1 MNTTGDNSSGTA
13 SRPETGGARPL
24 RNVLFIMADQFRA
37 DFLSCYGEKHAV
49 DTPNI
54 DRLAA
59 RGVRFERA
67 YVQSAVC
74 GPSRMSFYSGRYP
87 GSHGATWNFVP
98 VLPGEQFLGDH
109 LRAAGREV
117 HLCGKTHAASNEAQL
132 RQLGIEVDGAASEW
146 LREAGFRVVARHEG
160 DLPVPRAYYEEFLKE
175 RGYAGE
181 HRWRDWANSAEGPG
195 GEILDGMAMRH
206 AHLPARVRE
215 EDSETAYVTDQA
227 IGFIESKQDRPWVLH
242 VSYIKPHWPYI
253 APRPY
258 HAMYRGSD
266 VGVPRRS
273 PVEERTL
280 HPVVAAYRDHLESVN
295 WSRPEV
301 VAHVRPT
308 YKGLVKQID
317 DHVGRLLSAL
327 ERSGAADQTLVIFTA
342 DHGDHLGD
350 HGLGEKELF
359 YEQAVRVPLLVVDP
373 RATHARGRV
382 ERQFAQAVDVVPTI
396 LDALGLP
403 DAPHRIEGRSLM
415 PAVHGGTMPGG
426 LDQAVC
432 ELDYSFRPARKT
444 LGLPVRECFGTMVRT
459 ERWKFVEWKGFRPQ
473 LFDLEADPDEF
484 RDLAHDG
491 RQRRVVQEMRERLAA
506 WRASLK
512 RRTAYTDAEAEA
524 NWNPAAKVGVEIGL
538 W

>member
-1 MNTTGDNSSGTA
+1 MTVSGDTSLHSHSPPG
-13 SRPETGGARPL
+13 PGGARPL
-24 RNVLFIMADQFRA
+24 RNVLFIMADQLRA
-37 DFLSCYGEKHAV
+37 DFLSCYGAKHAV

-74 GPSRMSFYSGRYP
+74 GPSRMSFYTGRYP
-87 GSHGATWNFVP
+87 ASHGATWNFVP
-98 VLPGEQFLGDH
+98 ALPGEHFLGDY
-109 LRAAGREV
+109 LRDAGREV
-117 HLCGKTHAASNEAQL
+117 HLCGKTHAASNEPQL

-146 LREAGFRVVARHEG
+146 LREAGFRIVTRHEG
-160 DLPVPRAYYEEFLKE
+160 DLPVPRPYYEEFLKE

-181 HRWRDWANSAEGPG
+181 HRWRDWANSAEGPN
-195 GEILDGMAMRH
+195 GELLDGMAMRH

-215 EDSETAYVTDQA
+215 EDSETAYVTDRA
-227 IGFIESKQDRPWVLH
+227 IDFIEASRDKPWVLH

-266 VGVPRRS
+266 VGVARRS
-273 PVEERTL
+273 PIEERTL
-280 HPVVAAYRDHLESVN
+280 HPVVSAYRTHLEARN

-301 VAHVRPT
+301 VEHVRPA
-308 YKGLVKQID
+308 YKGLIKQID
-317 DHVGRLLSAL
+317 DHVGRLLAAL
-327 ERSGAADQTLVIFTA
+327 ERSGTADETLVVFTS

-359 YEQAVRVPLLVVDP
+359 YEPSVRVPLILVDP
-373 RATHARGRV
+373 RAGSAGGRA
-382 ERQFAQAVDVVPTI
+382 ERRFAEAVDIVPTL

-403 DAPHRIEGRSLM
+403 GAPHRIEGRSLM
-415 PAVHGGTMPGG
+415 PLLQSGPGPEWS
-426 LDQAVC
+426 DQAVC
-432 ELDYSFRPARKT
+432 ELDYSFRPARKE
-444 LGLPVRECFGTMVRT
+444 LGLPVRDCQGVMVRT
-459 ERWKFVEWKGFRPQ
+459 DRWKFVEWKGFRPQ
-473 LFDLEADPDEF
+473 LFDLEEDPDEF
-484 RDLAHDG
+484 RDLAHGDKH
-491 RQRRVVQEMRERLAA
+491 RRVIGEMRERLAA

-512 RRTAYTDAEAEA
+512 RRTAYTDADAEA
-524 NWNPAAKVGVEIGL
+524 KWNPAAKVGVEIGL

>member
-1 MNTTGDNSSGTA
+1 MSGDTSPNPNSHRG
-13 SRPETGGARPL
+13 PGGVRPL

-37 DFLSCYGEKHAV
+37 DFLSCYGAKHAV

-59 RGVRFERA
+59 KGVRFERA

-74 GPSRMSFYSGRYP
+74 GPSRMSFYTGRYP
-87 GSHGATWNFVP
+87 GSHGASWNFVP
-98 VLPGEQFLGDH
+98 VLPGEHFLGDY
-109 LRAAGREV
+109 LRDAGREV
-117 HLCGKTHAASNEAQL
+117 HLCGKTHAASNELQL

-160 DLPVPRAYYEEFLKE
+160 DLPVPRPYYEEFLKD

-181 HRWRDWANSAEGPG
+181 HRWRDWANSAEGPN
-195 GEILDGMAMRH
+195 GELLDGMAMRH

-227 IGFIESKQDRPWVLH
+227 IGFIELARDRPWVLH

-258 HAMYRGSD
+258 HAMYRGTD
-266 VGVPRRS
+266 VGVPKRS
-273 PVEERTL
+273 AIEERTL
-280 HPVVAAYRDHLESVN
+280 HPVVAAYRTHLESVN

-301 VAHVRPT
+301 VEHVRPT
-308 YKGLVKQID
+308 YKGLIKQID

-327 ERSGAADQTLVIFTA
+327 ERSGAADETLVIFTA

-359 YEQAVRVPLLVVDP
+359 YEQSVRVPFLLVDP
-373 RATHARGRV
+373 RAAHSRGRV

-403 DAPHRIEGRSLM
+403 EAPHRLEGRSLLNAARGQAI
-415 PAVHGGTMPGG
+415 PDSC
-426 LDQAVC
+426 DQAVC
-432 ELDYSFRPARKT
+432 ELDYSFRPARKA
-444 LGLPVRECFGTMVRT
+444 LGLSVRDCFGTMIRT
-459 ERWKFVEWKGFRPQ
+459 DRWKFVEWNGFRPQ
-473 LFDLEADPDEF
+473 LFDLEEDPDEF
-484 RDLAHDG
+484 RDLAHG
-491 RQRRVVQEMRERLAA
+491 NLHRRVVREMRERLAA
-506 WRASLK
+506 WRSSLK
-512 RRTAYTDAEAEA
+512 RRTAYSDAEAESK
-524 NWNPAAKVGVEIGL
+524 WNPAAKAGVEIGL